1 MHHEDS
7 PTYRPLGTIS
17 QAMFMMYFFVLTP
30 AALFFGLGFIFM
42 AALAMAMRLSKKR
55 QNANILQQVL
65 MAFAVLFALLTVLA
79 AVVIAQ
85 FLDNPSAWGTENNFL
100 ALMYISLPLGYTVI
114 ALICWQIVRQHFAW
128 ISVHGILGEESRGRR
143 TAPTPTPAPKVEP
156 PTNKASV
163 SMLDELKRLSR
174 LNKEGK
180 ISAEDFA
187 QQKRA
192 LVKAH
197 DTTTGPHEPLD

>member
-30 AALFFGLGFIFM
+30 AALFFGIGIIFM
-42 AALAMAMRLSKKR
+42 AALAMGMRLSKKH
-55 QNANILQQVL
+55 QNAEILQQVL
-65 MAFAVLFALLTVLA
+65 LALALLFALLTVVA

-100 ALMYISLPLGYTVI
+100 AFMYISLPLGYTVI
-114 ALICWQIVRQHFAW
+114 ALICWHIVRQHFAW
-128 ISVHGILGEESRGRR
+128 ISVHGILGEDSRGSR
-143 TAPTPTPAPKVEP
+143 TAPTPKVDP
-156 PTNKASV
+156 PTAKASV
-163 SMLDELKRLSR
+163 SMLDELKRLNR
-174 LNKEGK
+174 LKKAGK
-180 ISAEDFA
+180 ISQEDFA

-192 LVKAH
+192 LVKTH
-197 DTTTGPHEPLD
+197 DTTARRDEHLD

>member
-30 AALFFGLGFIFM
+30 AALFFGIGIIFM
-42 AALAMAMRLSKKR
+42 AALAMGMRLSKKH
-55 QNANILQQVL
+55 QNAKILQQVL
-65 MAFAVLFALLTVLA
+65 LAFALLFALLTVVA

-100 ALMYISLPLGYTVI
+100 AFMYISLPLGYTVI
-114 ALICWQIVRQHFAW
+114 ALICWHIVRQHFAW
-128 ISVHGILGEESRGRR
+128 ISVHGILGEDSRGSR
-143 TAPTPTPAPKVEP
+143 TAPTPKVAP
-156 PTNKASV
+156 PTAKASV
-163 SMLDELKRLSR
+163 SMLDELKRLNR
-174 LNKEGK
+174 LKKAGK
-180 ISAEDFA
+180 ISQEDFA

-192 LVKAH
+192 LVKTH
-197 DTTTGPHEPLD
+197 DTTARRDEHLD